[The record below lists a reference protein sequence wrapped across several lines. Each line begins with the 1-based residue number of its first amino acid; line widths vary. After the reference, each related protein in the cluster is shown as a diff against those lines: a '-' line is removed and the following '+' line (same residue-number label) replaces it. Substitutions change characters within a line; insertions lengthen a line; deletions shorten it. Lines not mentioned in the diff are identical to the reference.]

1 MYDKIPTDENLM
13 IRGCYLPSMC
23 SICKNQGESTFHVFF
38 ECGFAV
44 KTWSWLVA

>member
-23 SICKNQGESTFHVFF
+23 SICKNQGEYTFHVFF